1 MGAGAGTEAGGA
13 DGLMYN
19 RVGIHARA
27 ATRKQ
32 RPNGR
37 RETPSFPPTVKSVG
51 RGANRLL
58 LLFLNQCP
66 PEWRQPSAEGEGTRL
81 GVCPWTGNPG
91 GQSKSL
97 VSRPSRGGLVSK
109 ESACSA
115 GDPGSI
121 PGSGTSPGEGN
132 GNPLSSI
139 RAWRMPW
146 TEELD
151 GLQSTGVRRVKR
163 DRVAFTFYFHSGD
176 WIPREETQSR
186 GGTGS
191 TCGLA
196 SQFPGAPGR
205 VTGCAESAAVMPGGF
220 TPVWDFRWI

>member
-1 MGAGAGTEAGGA
+1 MSVHGLGILEA
-13 DGLMYN
+13 
-19 RVGIHARA
+19 RV
-27 ATRKQ
+27 
-32 RPNGR
+32 
-37 RETPSFPPTVKSVG
+37 
-51 RGANRLL
+51 
-58 LLFLNQCP
+58 
-66 PEWRQPSAEGEGTRL
+66 
-81 GVCPWTGNPG
+81 
-91 GQSKSL
+91 KSL

-132 GNPLSSI
+132 GNPLCSI

-146 TEELD
+146 TEKPD

-163 DRVAFTFYFHSGD
+163 DRAAFTFYFHSGD

-191 TCGLA
+191 TGRLA

-220 TPVWDFRWI
+220 TPAWGFRWI